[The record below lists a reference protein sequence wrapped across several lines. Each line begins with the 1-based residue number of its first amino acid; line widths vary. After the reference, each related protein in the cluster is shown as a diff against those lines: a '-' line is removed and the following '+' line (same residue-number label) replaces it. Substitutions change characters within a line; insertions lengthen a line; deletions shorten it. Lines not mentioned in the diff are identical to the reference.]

1 MKQRLVSAL
10 LLASVSTFAYAQSNP
25 FDMTGERPANPP
37 AAAPP
42 AVTPPRA
49 PTPAVPPVAPPATP
63 QVSTPPVRPPVAPQ
77 PTYQQPA
84 PAAPTPVQQP
94 ASNQATPQ
102 APARPSTAAAV
113 DDRKRF
119 LLPFKSLSLSGETE
133 RKQWTIYL
141 TPEQAQTATSLRIGY
156 QNSIVV
162 APESSNLSV
171 RINNTMLPPSPIS
184 SPDGEGSASMPIP
197 PGTLQAGA
205 NVIAFAAQQR
215 HRTDCTAQ
223 STYDLWTDINPAET
237 YINFGADV
245 ANRIQSIDDISATG
259 LDASGVTTIII
270 VAPTLSN
277 PAFSDQLLRLSQ
289 ALALRTQMP
298 NQNVVVTTEMP
309 ATQPPG
315 TLTVVVGTTREI
327 APLAGELP
335 PEALAASFTGF
346 EMDANRAYA
355 PLLVTGP
362 TPQAV
367 QSAIDTLFTAM
378 ERPAGSVRGTLYT
391 KAWHGPDTPLV
402 MSDRRI
408 AFSELGIQSSEFS
421 GRRFQT
427 DFMIGVPS
435 DFFAD
440 AYGEATLLLDAAYS
454 DEVLPGSQINIYVN
468 GNIASTVPISNN
480 GGGIF
485 RHLPINLT
493 LRHFVPGAN
502 AISMEAVLLTEVDK
516 ACLPGAT
523 ASETPRFA
531 LFDTSEFYMPNFALL
546 GKKPDLAATSGVGQP
561 YRADNS
567 PVAISLDRADSES
580 LSTAATLVSRLAM
593 SAGHPIPV
601 ETVASASAVGDRDA
615 IFVGTVSQMQQA
627 LLAQF
632 NITPSSQVSWLG
644 GQGANQNG
652 DNTEVMFD
660 DWRRKVNNGKW
671 QGQISSFEEWMKRN
685 FDISPDTLRFL
696 PSAEESY
703 SPPANVSFM
712 LAQGLSPSGDGVW
725 TMATAPNSS
734 DLRTGMAA
742 ISEETRW
749 RKVAG
754 RVTTYDA
761 ATDTVQSI
769 PVQQP
774 RFYVTREFSLSN
786 WRLIAA
792 NWLSTNV
799 LSYSLAFVGFLCLL
813 GVITTAMLRMMGRR
827 K

>member
-1 MKQRLVSAL
+1 MS
-10 LLASVSTFAYAQSNP
+10 
-25 FDMTGERPANPP
+25 GERPATPQSP
-37 AAAPP
+37 
-42 AVTPPRA
+42 VTPTVPA
-49 PTPAVPPVAPPATP
+49 PIAPAPLPVPGVTP
-63 QVSTPPVRPPVAPQ
+63 QVAPPVAPQ
-77 PTYQQPA
+77 PSRQQTA
-84 PAAPTPVQQP
+84 PVSPTPSQQP
-94 ASNQATPQ
+94 ASNQTAPQ
-102 APARPSTAAAV
+102 TPARPTAASSSA

-119 LLPFKSLSLSGETE
+119 ILPFKSLSLSGETE
-133 RKQWTIYL
+133 RKQWTISL

-162 APESSNLSV
+162 APESSSLTV
-171 RINNTMLPPSPIS
+171 RINNTTLPSSPIS
-184 SPDGEGSASMPIP
+184 SPDGEGNASMPIP

-205 NVIAFAAQQR
+205 NIISLAAQQR

-335 PEALAASFTGF
+335 PEALAASFAGF

-378 ERPAGSVRGTLYT
+378 ERPAGSVRSTLYT

-502 AISMEAVLLTEVDK
+502 AISMEAVLLTEADK

-523 ASETPRFA
+523 ASATPRFA

-567 PVAISLDRADSES
+567 PVAISLDRADSDS

-652 DNTEVMFD
+652 DDTEVMFD

-742 ISEETRW
+742 ISEEIRW

-769 PVQQP
+769 SVQQP